1 VRRRAQH
8 SRVLGAAVAALT
20 VRRSSASAFWTSM
33 NRSDLQAL
41 LAACLALCAGC
52 RAALPDAHSFTPGEE
67 QIVHRAADMPYG
79 PGPEAVPFACEMA
92 VLEGDPGSAGLFT
105 IRLRTREPWVM
116 PPHSH
121 PRAERVTV
129 LAGRI
134 HVGFGEAV
142 DRQASQ
148 AFTTGDYY
156 VNAAGAVHFVWA
168 DEPVEIQ
175 ITGIGPWEVHPLR

>member
-1 VRRRAQH
+1 MTKTLLRPVFLGCL
-8 SRVLGAAVAALT
+8 VLGA
-20 VRRSSASAFWTSM
+20 S
-33 NRSDLQAL
+33 
-41 LAACLALCAGC
+41 C
-52 RAALPDAHSFTPGEE
+52 RAPLPDAGSFAPGEQ

-79 PGPEAVPFACEMA
+79 PGPEAVPFASEMA
-92 VLEGDPGSAGLFT
+92 VLEGDPRSGGLFT
-105 IRLRTREPWVM
+105 IRLRTEEPWVM

-142 DRQASQ
+142 EKQASQ
-148 AFTTGDYY
+148 AFGPGDYY
-156 VNAAGAVHFVWA
+156 VNAPGALHFVWT

-175 ITGIGPWEVHPLR
+175 ITGLGPWEVHPLE